1 VAMHKNYSTT
11 IRGKRESG
19 TNMEYTY
26 ASLSDRRC
34 SNNLV
39 EDTVIVIQMSN
50 LHGLENE
57 SLKVL
62 GPQIKK
68 HLLARPEGH
77 DIFSLVYKIQ

>member
-1 VAMHKNYSTT
+1 
-11 IRGKRESG
+11 
-19 TNMEYTY
+19 MEYTY
-26 ASLSDRRC
+26 ASLSDRGC

-57 SLKVL
+57 SIEVL

-77 DIFSLVYKIQ
+77 